1 MDSGIELK
9 RLLENMEIT
18 AGSEK
23 GLKLLA
29 FLSLL
34 QKWNARIDLTAST
47 EWELLGPMFVE
58 ALWASAYY
66 PKDTTLHLDIGS
78 GAGFPAIPI
87 RIMAPQMKLEM
98 VESREK
104 RAIFLECTAR
114 ELGLLETNIHQ
125 ARLDK
130 FLATNEKSWDGFSWK
145 AVKLSNND
153 MNCLFRHAHP
163 ETLFWLFHGKNLPV
177 EDDNIINEKLEI
189 ATKQSCPGR
198 NEWELSIYRLKRVA
212 GFGFPVSG

>member
-1 MDSGIELK
+1 
-9 RLLENMEIT
+9 
-18 AGSEK
+18 
-23 GLKLLA
+23 
-29 FLSLL
+29 
-34 QKWNARIDLTAST
+34 
-47 EWELLGPMFVE
+47 
-58 ALWASAYY
+58 
-66 PKDTTLHLDIGS
+66 
-78 GAGFPAIPI
+78 
-87 RIMAPQMKLEM
+87 MKLEM

-104 RAIFLECTAR
+104 RAIFLECAAR